1 MQSNEPIERIA
12 IIGDTHFNRKAEN
25 PLIRR
30 NIANG
35 QKAFF
40 EKTIGELKEKGVHTV
55 IFTGDIFDNRQILD
69 IQSINDTIRLFRDDM
84 RDFDVRIVLGNHD
97 LYYENSYDTSSLSIL
112 ENLPNV
118 KVYRNG
124 IEEDEIIGY
133 RFVFFP
139 WIIPDAMPEAVK
151 KLEEMANEP
160 DDVKRKTVIVGH
172 FDILGMVMEGKNV
185 SVDGM
190 DRNLF
195 FKAARLTIS
204 GHYHGQSHV
213 KSTNSTIL
221 YVGSPYQM
229 TFNNVGEKHG
239 YWVMESSGKFSFT
252 ENTVSPKFVDVWDT
266 NDLDNL
272 PDLGNCFVRL
282 YSSNENT
289 AEQDFNN
296 KVRIEV
302 KKPILIRHVPYDK
315 DRDEVEEVDQPE
327 GVESAGKILKM
338 NILSLS
344 ELYIDNNEDSLPS
357 LTSGDDA
364 RKVVLKQIDEYE
376 KSIL

>member
-1 MQSNEPIERIA
+1 
-12 IIGDTHFNRKAEN
+12 
-25 PLIRR
+25 
-30 NIANG
+30 
-35 QKAFF
+35 
-40 EKTIGELKEKGVHTV
+40 
-55 IFTGDIFDNRQILD
+55 
-69 IQSINDTIRLFRDDM
+69 M

-185 SVDGM
+185 SVEGM

-302 KKPILIRHVPYDK
+302 KKPVLIRHVPYDK
-315 DRDEVEEVDQPE
+315 DRDEIEEADQPE

>member
-1 MQSNEPIERIA
+1 M
-12 IIGDTHFNRKAEN
+12 
-25 PLIRR
+25 
-30 NIANG
+30 
-35 QKAFF
+35 
-40 EKTIGELKEKGVHTV
+40 
-55 IFTGDIFDNRQILD
+55 
-69 IQSINDTIRLFRDDM
+69 
-84 RDFDVRIVLGNHD
+84 
-97 LYYENSYDTSSLSIL
+97 
-112 ENLPNV
+112 
-118 KVYRNG
+118 
-124 IEEDEIIGY
+124 
-133 RFVFFP
+133 
-139 WIIPDAMPEAVK
+139 
-151 KLEEMANEP
+151 
-160 DDVKRKTVIVGH
+160 
-172 FDILGMVMEGKNV
+172 
-185 SVDGM
+185 
-190 DRNLF
+190 F

-213 KSTNSTIL
+213 RSTDSTII

-252 ENTVSPKFVDVWDT
+252 ENTVSPKFADVWDT
-266 NDLDNL
+266 DDLDNL

-296 KVRIEV
+296 KIRVEV

-315 DRDEVEEVDQPE
+315 DCAEIEEEDQPE
-327 GVESAGKILKM
+327 GVENAGKILKM
-338 NILSLS
+338 NIRSLS

-376 KSIL
+376 KNIL

>member
-112 ENLPNV
+112 ESLPNV

-151 KLEEMANEP
+151 KLEEMATES

-172 FDILGMVMEGKNV
+172 FDIMGMVMEGKNI
-185 SVDGM
+185 SVEGM
-190 DRNLF
+190 DRNMF

-239 YWVMESSGKFSFT
+239 YWIMESSGKFSFT

-266 NDLDNL
+266 EDLDNL
-272 PDLGNCFVRL
+272 PELGNCFVRL

-315 DRDEVEEVDQPE
+315 DRDEIEEVDQPE